1 MLIPLLQHYKLVVVY
16 DSDHKLIGQ
25 VSAGDLLKK
34 YQPENGIESAIE
46 KVITIEAD
54 ERVVHLRR
62 RMLDDNITRF
72 VVSDQGKYIGI
83 VTETDVAVAMRKFR
97 KSVRDQHQD
106 HRIRNMIVRDIM
118 TAPLISVDT
127 TASVSEVI
135 DLMLKKNISS
145 VPVVDKGRLAGIITR
160 RSLVNA
166 LVVHEYR
173 CSPHRVMSVRCAFK
187 KETGRKARQG
197 KRGGIMAVQLLVKDV
212 MVKPVTI
219 SKSQSI
225 NEALD
230 KMLNENSDPL
240 IVLAGHQV
248 VGTVSRK
255 SIADKLGSKHKATI
269 STAKIHVASS
279 LEENIP
285 SVSTRAGD
293 QCCRTALKKA

>member
-1 MLIPLLQHYKLVVVY
+1 MTKEIFIKDVMAKPTTISKSAKITEALDKMLAEGIDPLIAVNNNSVVGTVSRQAIAEKLGSKQNSTIAPTAIHVASVVEEEFTSVYPDESINVLIPLLQHYKLVVVY

-34 YQPENGIESAIE
+34 FQPENGIESAIE

-97 KSVRDQHQD
+97 ESVKDQHQD

-118 TAPLISVDT
+118 TAPLISVDPS
-127 TASVSEVI
+127 ASVSAVI

-145 VPVVDKGRLAGIITR
+145 VPVVEKGRLSGIITR

-166 LVVHEYR
+166 L
-173 CSPHRVMSVRCAFK
+173 
-187 KETGRKARQG
+187 
-197 KRGGIMAVQLLVKDV
+197 
-212 MVKPVTI
+212 
-219 SKSQSI
+219 
-225 NEALD
+225 
-230 KMLNENSDPL
+230 
-240 IVLAGHQV
+240 
-248 VGTVSRK
+248 
-255 SIADKLGSKHKATI
+255 
-269 STAKIHVASS
+269 
-279 LEENIP
+279 
-285 SVSTRAGD
+285 
-293 QCCRTALKKA
+293 

>member
-1 MLIPLLQHYKLVVVY
+1 MTKEVFIKDIMTKPTTISKSAKITEALDKMLAEGIDPLIAVNNNSVVGTVSRQAIAEKLGSKQNSPLAPTAIHVASVVEEEFTSVYPDESINVLIPLLQHYKLVVVY
-16 DSDHKLIGQ
+16 DGDHKLIGQ

-34 YQPENGIESAIE
+34 FQPENGIESAIE

-97 KSVRDQHQD
+97 ESVKDQHQD

-118 TAPLISVDT
+118 TAPLISVDPE
-127 TASVSEVI
+127 ASVSAVI

-166 LVVHEYR
+166 L
-173 CSPHRVMSVRCAFK
+173 
-187 KETGRKARQG
+187 
-197 KRGGIMAVQLLVKDV
+197 
-212 MVKPVTI
+212 
-219 SKSQSI
+219 
-225 NEALD
+225 
-230 KMLNENSDPL
+230 
-240 IVLAGHQV
+240 
-248 VGTVSRK
+248 
-255 SIADKLGSKHKATI
+255 
-269 STAKIHVASS
+269 
-279 LEENIP
+279 
-285 SVSTRAGD
+285 
-293 QCCRTALKKA
+293 

>member
-1 MLIPLLQHYKLVVVY
+1 MTKEVFIKDVMAKPTTISKSAKITEALDKMLAEGIDPLIAVNNNSVVGTVSRQAIAEKLGSKQNSPLAPTAIHVASVIEEEFTSVYPDESINVLIPLLQHYKLVVVY
-16 DSDHKLIGQ
+16 DGDHKLIGQ

-34 YQPENGIESAIE
+34 FQPENGIESAIE

-97 KSVRDQHQD
+97 ESVRDQHQD

-118 TAPLISVDT
+118 TAPLISVDL

-145 VPVVDKGRLAGIITR
+145 VPVVDKGRLAGVITR

-166 LVVHEYR
+166 L
-173 CSPHRVMSVRCAFK
+173 
-187 KETGRKARQG
+187 
-197 KRGGIMAVQLLVKDV
+197 
-212 MVKPVTI
+212 
-219 SKSQSI
+219 
-225 NEALD
+225 
-230 KMLNENSDPL
+230 
-240 IVLAGHQV
+240 
-248 VGTVSRK
+248 
-255 SIADKLGSKHKATI
+255 
-269 STAKIHVASS
+269 
-279 LEENIP
+279 
-285 SVSTRAGD
+285 
-293 QCCRTALKKA
+293 

>member
-1 MLIPLLQHYKLVVVY
+1 MTKEVFIKDVMAKPTTISKSAKITEALDKMLAEGIDPLIAVNNNSVVGTVSRQAIAEKLGSKQNSTIAPTAIHVASVVEEEFTSVYPDESINVLIPLLQHYKLVVVY
-16 DSDHKLIGQ
+16 DGEHKLIGQ

-34 YQPENGIESAIE
+34 FQPENGIESAIE

-83 VTETDVAVAMRKFR
+83 VTETDVAISMRKFR
-97 KSVRDQHQD
+97 EAVRDQHQD

-145 VPVVDKGRLAGIITR
+145 VPVMDKGRLAGIITR

-166 LVVHEYR
+166 L
-173 CSPHRVMSVRCAFK
+173 
-187 KETGRKARQG
+187 
-197 KRGGIMAVQLLVKDV
+197 
-212 MVKPVTI
+212 
-219 SKSQSI
+219 
-225 NEALD
+225 
-230 KMLNENSDPL
+230 
-240 IVLAGHQV
+240 
-248 VGTVSRK
+248 
-255 SIADKLGSKHKATI
+255 
-269 STAKIHVASS
+269 
-279 LEENIP
+279 
-285 SVSTRAGD
+285 
-293 QCCRTALKKA
+293 